1 MFVRFV
7 TPVVNAKSGRRQG
20 VFTAAYELRD
30 QGILTTELQIRIR
43 WLLKWFDAHL
53 GVPDKFSR
61 RARRDAGRIAISWFK
76 DAAREHV
83 SHMHALCLILKE
95 QGTVIEL
102 LTTPRPGYIVFED
115 EHQVAAIPFADTDA

>member
-7 TPVVNAKSGRRQG
+7 TPVLNAASGRRQG
-20 VFTAAYELRD
+20 VFTAAYDLQDR
-30 QGILTTELQIRIR
+30 GILSTESQIQIN
-43 WLLKWFDAHL
+43 WLLKWFDDYL

-83 SHMHALCLILKE
+83 SRMHALCLVLKG
-95 QGTVIEL
+95 QGTVIEM

-115 EHQVAAIPFADTDA
+115 DHQVAAIPFADTGA